1 MTFTY
6 LLLIIIIP
14 VPFGLL
20 VWSTGL
26 APNPVVEAVTE
37 VKKDPKTSRY
47 IMVSLYF
54 VCRIYSRTLSL
65 ITDENLNVIMENR
78 QPNPDVWA
86 VGDAAQIFDNPLPST
101 SQGASYHDTFHSYK
115 SLLCSIF

>member
-6 LLLIIIIP
+6 LLLIVVIP

-47 IMVSLYF
+47 IMVSL
-54 VCRIYSRTLSL
+54 
-65 ITDENLNVIMENR
+65 
-78 QPNPDVWA
+78 
-86 VGDAAQIFDNPLPST
+86 
-101 SQGASYHDTFHSYK
+101 
-115 SLLCSIF
+115 